1 MFKVNKKDTN
11 MKRQRGGGVFII
23 NFKQISLFFL
33 NVSTVD
39 FEQHICLLN
48 YSYKTI
54 NMFRK
59 TVENKI

>member
-11 MKRQRGGGVFII
+11 MKRQSGGGVFII
-23 NFKQISLFFL
+23 NFKQMPLFFL

-48 YSYKTI
+48 YYKTI
-54 NMFRK
+54 NMFQK
-59 TVENKI
+59 TVENKT